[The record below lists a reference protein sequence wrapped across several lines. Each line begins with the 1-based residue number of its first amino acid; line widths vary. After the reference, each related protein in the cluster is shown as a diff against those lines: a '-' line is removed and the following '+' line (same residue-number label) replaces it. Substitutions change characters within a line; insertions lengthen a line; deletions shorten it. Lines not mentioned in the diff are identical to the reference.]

1 MIKGIIF
8 DMDGVLYDS
17 QRIHFRSE
25 RMTVAHFGGRI
36 TDAELTEYLGWNE
49 RAFWED
55 VIRRCKLKATV
66 AEIERFERP
75 LVEKMMERE
84 IKRDRKLIGLL
95 SRLRRMG
102 LKLAVASSS
111 NGHLVSLVLR
121 KLGISDFFD
130 AVVSGEMVEK
140 SKPEPDIFLAAA
152 KRAGIKPGDCIVVE
166 DAPAGIEAAGRGR
179 MHPVALRG
187 KVNGRLDLSKSER
200 EIKDL
205 GELLGILEDMG
216 TI

>member
-1 MIKGIIF
+1 MIRGVIF

-17 QRIHFRSE
+17 QRIHFKSE

-49 RAFWED
+49 KAFWED
-55 VIRRCKLKATV
+55 VIRRCKLKTTV

-75 LVEKMMERE
+75 LVEGMMESE
-84 IKRDRKLIGLL
+84 IKRDGKLIDLL
-95 SRLRRMG
+95 ITLRKMG

-111 NGHLVSLVLR
+111 NGRLVSLVLR
-121 KLGISDFFD
+121 KLGVDGLFET
-130 AVVSGEMVEK
+130 VVAGEDVK
-140 SKPEPDIFLAAA
+140 QSKPEPDIFLEAA
-152 KRAGIKPGDCIVVE
+152 RRIGITPGDCIVVE
-166 DAPAGIEAAGRGR
+166 DAPAGLEAARRGR

-187 KVNGRLDLSKSER
+187 DVNRHLDLSGSER
-200 EIKDL
+200 EIADL
-205 GELLGILEDMG
+205 GELAEVIRRMG